1 MFINYLVTAL
11 RAFKQQKQH
20 FLLNI
25 IGLSVGLA
33 AAILVAMFAFNE
45 ASYDEQQPNA
55 DRVYRVYQYFPSL
68 GMGAPVVNK
77 DVIASFK
84 DMAEI
89 EDILSLDLVPPGSE
103 FVCDGVGYKLEN
115 VLAARSNVTDFI
127 NIDIAAGD
135 LAKVLATPNMIALSE
150 QYAIRIFGSTAII
163 GETLIQGN
171 KRWQV
176 GAVFSDLPDNTHFFF
191 QALIK
196 EPPANNNF
204 QNNNGYTY
212 IRVTPDADVGKLAK
226 AIEHRYR
233 EVVYKD
239 SEYDSAQLTLHPL
252 TALHLTA
259 SSNFEMKMN
268 GSLSTLRICIGLS
281 ILLVLLAAFNFINMS
296 IAQSAKRAKEV
307 GVRKALG
314 ASKTQIVCQFLV
326 ESLLITVIAA
336 LIACMLVELLTPAFN
351 QLVDRQLALNYSS
364 ALGAAIAVV
373 TLLVGLLAGIY
384 PAMFMSAFSAK
395 RVLSGDMQRGRTAI
409 AVRKSLLVLQ
419 SALSV
424 ALIIAALLLQQQ
436 LAHLQSLPVGYA
448 KEGKLM
454 ISDIDAGDIF
464 YNQNNVLL
472 DRINAINGVKQASVI
487 DISLTGAYN
496 SSRTFTADNGQ
507 FTKQTLPFIGVGND
521 AVSALDLS
529 LVAGRDFSA
538 KMGADWFNKV
548 SDTQA
553 TASAILT
560 ESLAKQA
567 GYVTAED
574 AIGSIWRT
582 DTGYGQELTITI
594 VGVVKDIKVGSVKD
608 TQPSTIFI
616 CGYTSSWVGR
626 IIVNLDLTQ
635 LPHIKSQ
642 LASILAETLDI
653 YDPKIEMMADNYRAL
668 YRNDE
673 RATEF
678 VTLFSGLAVF
688 LACVGTFGL
697 ASFSVLRRQKEVA
710 VRKVLGA
717 SRISIMNLLAKEF
730 LILVVVSV
738 AIAYPLTYWL
748 VGDWLA
754 NFNERV
760 DQAMWVYLIAAL
772 SVAAITW
779 LTVASLAFKAAST
792 RPSLTLRYE

>member
-1 MFINYLVTAL
+1 MIANYLITAL

-20 FLLNI
+20 FLLNVL
-25 IGLSVGLA
+25 GLSIGLA

-45 ASYDEQQPNA
+45 ASYDKQQPNA
-55 DRVYRVYQYFPSL
+55 ERVYRVNQYFTSL
-68 GMGAPVVNK
+68 GVGGPMTNK
-77 DVIASFK
+77 DLMNTFK

-89 EDILSLDLVPPGSE
+89 EDILSLEPSPPGAE
-103 FVCDGVGYKLEN
+103 FVRDDVGYKLESIIS
-115 VLAARSNVTDFI
+115 ASSNIADFV
-127 NIDIAAGD
+127 NIDLVAGD
-135 LAKVLATPNMIALSE
+135 LAKVLSAPNMLALSE
-150 QYAIRIFGSTAII
+150 QYAIRIFGRADIV

-171 KRWQV
+171 KRWQI
-176 GAVFSDLPDNTHFFF
+176 GAVFADLPENTHFFF
-191 QALIK
+191 QGLIK
-196 EPPANNNF
+196 ELPANTEY
-204 QNNNGYTY
+204 QNMNSASY
-212 IRVTPDADVGKLAK
+212 IRVKPGTDVEKLAET
-226 AIEHRYR
+226 IEQRYMKIAY
-233 EVVYKD
+233 ESPNLAKM
-239 SEYDSAQLTLHPL
+239 TLHPL
-252 TALHLTA
+252 TSIHLT
-259 SSNFEMKMN
+259 SNSNYEMKKN

-281 ILLVLLAAFNFINMS
+281 VLLILLAAFNFINMS

-314 ASKTQIVCQFLV
+314 ASKPQIICQFLV
-326 ESLLITVIAA
+326 ESLLITIIAA

-351 QLVDRQLALNYSS
+351 QLVDRQLSLNYYSM
-364 ALGAAIAVV
+364 LGAAIAVV
-373 TLLVGLLAGIY
+373 VLLIGLLAGIY

-409 AVRKSLLVLQ
+409 AVRKGLLVVQ
-419 SALSV
+419 SALSIG
-424 ALIIAALLLQQQ
+424 LIIGALLLQQQ
-436 LAHLQSLPVGYA
+436 LAYLQSLPVGYT
-448 KEGKLM
+448 KESKLI
-454 ISDIDAGDIF
+454 ISDISAEDILH
-464 YNQNNVLL
+464 NNNTALL
-472 DRINAINGVKQASVI
+472 NRINAIDGVNKASVMDI
-487 DISLTGAYN
+487 DVTGSYN

-507 FTKQTLPFIGVGND
+507 FTKQSLPIIGAGND
-521 AVSALDLS
+521 IAKTLGLT

-538 KMGADWFNKV
+538 KMAADWFNEV
-548 SDTQA
+548 SETKA

-560 ESLAKQA
+560 ESLVKQA
-567 GYVTAED
+567 GYATPSD
-574 AIGSIWRT
+574 AIGSTWRT
-582 DTGYGQELTITI
+582 SAGKGQDLILTV
-594 VGVVKDIKVGSVKD
+594 VGVVKNIKVGSVKD
-608 TQPSTIFI
+608 AQPSTILI
-616 CGYTSSWVGR
+616 CGYTSSWAGR
-626 IIVNLDLTQ
+626 IIVDMDFAKILSIKAQ
-635 LPHIKSQ
+635 LS
-642 LASILAETLDI
+642 SILQENLAI
-653 YDPKIEMMADNYRAL
+653 RDPQIDMLSENYRAL

-697 ASFSVLRRQKEVA
+697 ASFSVLRRQKEIA

-717 SRISIMNLLAKEF
+717 SRINIMNLLAKEF

-760 DQAMWVYLIAAL
+760 DQAFWVYGLAAL

>member
-1 MFINYLVTAL
+1 MLANYLITAL

-33 AAILVAMFAFNE
+33 AAILVALFAFNE

-55 DRVYRVYQYFPSL
+55 ERVYRINQYFTSL
-68 GMGAPVVNK
+68 GVGGPMANK
-77 DVIASFK
+77 DLMNTFK

-89 EDILSLDLVPPGSE
+89 EDILSLEPTPPGAE
-103 FVCDGVGYKLEN
+103 FVRDGVGYKLESIMS
-115 VLAARSNVTDFI
+115 ASSNLTDFV
-127 NIDIAAGD
+127 NIKLVAGD
-135 LAKVLATPNMIALSE
+135 LGAVLSKPNIIALSE
-150 QYAIRIFGSTAII
+150 QYAIRIFGRTDII

-176 GAVFSDLPDNTHFFF
+176 GAVFADLSDNTHFFF
-191 QALIK
+191 QGLVK
-196 EPPANNNF
+196 ELPANTEY
-204 QNNNGYTY
+204 QNMNSYSY
-212 IRVTPDADVGKLAK
+212 VRVAPSADVETLAK
-226 AIEHRYR
+226 TIEQRYMKIAY
-233 EVVYKD
+233 ESSDLAKM
-239 SEYDSAQLTLHPL
+239 TLRPL
-252 TALHLTA
+252 TSIHLTA
-259 SSNFEMKMN
+259 SSSYEMKMN

-314 ASKTQIVCQFLV
+314 ASKLQIICQFLV
-326 ESLLITVIAA
+326 ESLLITIIAA

-351 QLVDRQLALNYSS
+351 QLVDRQLSLNYVSM
-364 ALGAAIAVV
+364 LGAAIAVV
-373 TLLVGLLAGIY
+373 VLLVGLLAGVY

-395 RVLSGDMQRGRTAI
+395 KVLSGDIQRGRTAI
-409 AVRKSLLVLQ
+409 AVRKGLLVVQ

-424 ALIIAALLLQQQ
+424 ALIIGALLLQQQ
-436 LAHLQSLPVGYA
+436 LAYLQSLPVGYT
-448 KEGKLM
+448 KESKLVIND
-454 ISDIDAGDIF
+454 ISAADILHK
-464 YNQNNVLL
+464 NNTVLL
-472 DRINAINGVKQASVI
+472 NRINAIDGVKKVSVM
-487 DISLTGAYN
+487 DVDVTGSYN

-507 FTKQTLPFIGVGND
+507 FTKQSLPFIGAGND
-521 AVSALDLS
+521 IAKTLGLT

-538 KMGADWFNKV
+538 KMAADWFNEV
-548 SDTQA
+548 SNTKA

-560 ESLAKQA
+560 ESLVKQA
-567 GYVTAED
+567 GYATPND
-574 AIGSIWRT
+574 AIGSTWRT
-582 DTGYGQELTITI
+582 SAGNGKDLILTV
-594 VGVVKDIKVGSVKD
+594 VGVVKNIKVGSVKGA
-608 TQPSTIFI
+608 QPSTILI
-616 CGYTSSWVGR
+616 CGYTSSWAGR
-626 IIVNLDLTQ
+626 IVVDMNVSKMLPIKAQ
-635 LPHIKSQ
+635 LS
-642 LASILAETLDI
+642 SILEETLAI
-653 YDPKIEMMADNYRAL
+653 RDPQIGMLSENYRAL

-688 LACVGTFGL
+688 LACMGTFGL
-697 ASFSVLRRQKEVA
+697 ASFSVLRRQKEIA

-717 SRISIMNLLAKEF
+717 SRISIMNLIAKEF
-730 LILVVVSV
+730 LILVAVSV
-738 AIAYPLTYWL
+738 AIAFPLTYWL

-760 DQAMWVYLIAAL
+760 DQALWVYLIAAL
-772 SVAAITW
+772 SIAAITW

>member
-1 MFINYLVTAL
+1 MIANYLITAL

-20 FLLNI
+20 FLLNVL
-25 IGLSVGLA
+25 GLSIGLA

-45 ASYDEQQPNA
+45 ASYDKQQPNA
-55 DRVYRVYQYFPSL
+55 ERVYRVNQYFTSL
-68 GMGAPVVNK
+68 GVGGPMTNK
-77 DVIASFK
+77 DLMNTFK

-89 EDILSLDLVPPGSE
+89 EDILSLEPSPPGAE
-103 FVCDGVGYKLEN
+103 FVRDDVGYKLESIIS
-115 VLAARSNVTDFI
+115 ASSNIADFV
-127 NIDIAAGD
+127 NIDLVAGD
-135 LAKVLATPNMIALSE
+135 LAKVLSAPNMLALSE
-150 QYAIRIFGSTAII
+150 QYAIRIFGRADIV

-171 KRWQV
+171 KRWQI
-176 GAVFSDLPDNTHFFF
+176 GAVFADLPENTHFFF
-191 QALIK
+191 QGLIK
-196 EPPANNNF
+196 ELPANTEY
-204 QNNNGYTY
+204 QNMNSASY
-212 IRVTPDADVGKLAK
+212 IRVKPGTDVEKLAET
-226 AIEHRYR
+226 IEQRYMKIAY
-233 EVVYKD
+233 ESPNLAKM
-239 SEYDSAQLTLHPL
+239 TLHPL
-252 TALHLTA
+252 TSIHLT
-259 SSNFEMKMN
+259 SNSNYEMKKN

-281 ILLVLLAAFNFINMS
+281 VLLILLAAFNFINMS

-314 ASKTQIVCQFLV
+314 ASKPQIICQFLV
-326 ESLLITVIAA
+326 ESLLITIIAA

-351 QLVDRQLALNYSS
+351 QLVDRQLSLNYYSM
-364 ALGAAIAVV
+364 LGAAIAVV
-373 TLLVGLLAGIY
+373 VLLIGLLAGIY

-409 AVRKSLLVLQ
+409 AVRKGLLVVQ
-419 SALSV
+419 SALSIG
-424 ALIIAALLLQQQ
+424 LIIGALLLQQQ
-436 LAHLQSLPVGYA
+436 LAYLQSLPVGYT
-448 KEGKLM
+448 KESKLI
-454 ISDIDAGDIF
+454 ISDISAEDILH
-464 YNQNNVLL
+464 NNNTALL
-472 DRINAINGVKQASVI
+472 NRINAIDGVNKASVMDI
-487 DISLTGAYN
+487 DVTGSYN

-507 FTKQTLPFIGVGND
+507 FTKQSLPIIGAGND
-521 AVSALDLS
+521 IAKTLGLT

-538 KMGADWFNKV
+538 KMAADWFNEV
-548 SDTQA
+548 SETKA

-560 ESLAKQA
+560 ESLVKQA
-567 GYVTAED
+567 GYATPSD
-574 AIGSIWRT
+574 AIGSTWRT
-582 DTGYGQELTITI
+582 SAGKGQDLILTV
-594 VGVVKDIKVGSVKD
+594 VGVVKNIKVGSVKD
-608 TQPSTIFI
+608 AQPSTILI
-616 CGYTSSWVGR
+616 CGYTSSWAGR
-626 IIVNLDLTQ
+626 IIVDMDFAKILPIKAQ
-635 LPHIKSQ
+635 LS
-642 LASILAETLDI
+642 SILQENLAI
-653 YDPKIEMMADNYRAL
+653 RDPQIDMLSENYRAL

-697 ASFSVLRRQKEVA
+697 ASFSVLRRQKEIA

-717 SRISIMNLLAKEF
+717 SRINIMNLLAKEF

-760 DQAMWVYLIAAL
+760 DQAFWVYGLAAL

>member
-45 ASYDEQQPNA
+45 ASYDEQQPHA
-55 DRVYRVYQYFPSL
+55 DRVYRIYQYFPSL

-84 DMAEI
+84 DMTEI
-89 EDILSLDLVPPGSE
+89 EDIMSLEMVPPGSE
-103 FVCDGVGYKLEN
+103 FVRDGVGFKLEN
-115 VLAARSNVTDFI
+115 VLAASSNVADFI
-127 NIDIAAGD
+127 NIDIVAGE
-135 LAKVLATPNMIALSE
+135 LATVLATPNMIALNE

-163 GETLIQGN
+163 GETLIQGK

-176 GAVFSDLPDNTHFFF
+176 GAVFADLPDNTHFFF

-196 EPPANNNF
+196 ETPANNYY
-204 QNNNGYTY
+204 QNNNGYSY
-212 IRVTPDADVGKLAK
+212 IRVAPGTKVNKLASTL
-226 AIEHRYR
+226 EQRYT
-233 EVVYKD
+233 EVAYND
-239 SEYDSAQLTLHPL
+239 SEYDSTQLALHPL
-252 TALHLTA
+252 TSLHLTA
-259 SSNFEMKMN
+259 SSSYEMKMN

-314 ASKTQIVCQFLV
+314 ASKSQIVSQFLV
-326 ESLLITVIAA
+326 ESLLITIIAA
-336 LIACMLVELLTPAFN
+336 LIACMLVELLTPTFN

-364 ALGAAIAVV
+364 ALGAAIAFVV
-373 TLLVGLLAGIY
+373 LLVGLLAGIY

-409 AVRKSLLVLQ
+409 VVRKSLLVLQ
-419 SALSV
+419 AALSV
-424 ALIIAALLLQQQ
+424 GLIISALLLQQQ
-436 LAHLQSLPVGYA
+436 LAHLQSLPIGFA
-448 KEGKLM
+448 KEGKL
-454 ISDIDAGDIF
+454 IVSDIDAGDIF

-487 DISLTGAYN
+487 DISLTGNYN
-496 SSRTFTADNGQ
+496 SYRMFTADNGQ
-507 FTKQTLPFIGVGND
+507 FSNQTLPFVGAGTNI
-521 AVSALDLS
+521 VSALDLS
-529 LVAGRDFSA
+529 LIAGRDFSK
-538 KMGADWFNKV
+538 KMAADWFNKV

-567 GYVTAED
+567 GYATPED
-574 AIGSIWRT
+574 AIGSVWHT
-582 DTGYGQELTITI
+582 DTGFGQQLTVNV

-608 TQPSTIFI
+608 AQPATIFI
-616 CGYTSSWVGR
+616 CGYTSSWMGR
-626 IIVNLDLTQ
+626 IVINLDLAQ
-635 LPHIKSQ
+635 LPHVKTQ
-642 LASILAETLDI
+642 LATILAETLDI

-730 LILVVVSV
+730 LILVLGSV

-760 DQAMWVYLIAAL
+760 DQALWVYLVAAL

>member
-1 MFINYLVTAL
+1 MIANYLITAL

-20 FLLNI
+20 FLLNV
-25 IGLSVGLA
+25 IGLSIGLA

-45 ASYDEQQPNA
+45 VSYDKQQPNA
-55 DRVYRVYQYFPSL
+55 ERVYRVNQYFTSL
-68 GMGAPVVNK
+68 GVGGPMTNK
-77 DVIASFK
+77 DLMNTFK

-89 EDILSLDLVPPGSE
+89 EGILSLEPRPPGAE
-103 FVCDGVGYKLEN
+103 FVRDDVGYKLESIMS
-115 VLAARSNVTDFI
+115 ASSNITDFV
-127 NIDIAAGD
+127 NIDLVAGD
-135 LAKVLATPNMIALSE
+135 LAKVLSAPNMLALSE
-150 QYAIRIFGSTAII
+150 QYAIRIFGRADIV

-171 KRWQV
+171 KRWQI
-176 GAVFSDLPDNTHFFF
+176 GAVFADLPENTHFFF
-191 QALIK
+191 QGLIK
-196 EPPANNNF
+196 ELPANTEY
-204 QNNNGYTY
+204 QNMNSASY
-212 IRVTPDADVGKLAK
+212 IRVKPGTDVEKLAET
-226 AIEHRYR
+226 IEQRYMKIAY
-233 EVVYKD
+233 ENPNLAKM
-239 SEYDSAQLTLHPL
+239 TLHPL
-252 TALHLTA
+252 TSIHLT
-259 SSNFEMKMN
+259 SNSNYEMKKN

-281 ILLVLLAAFNFINMS
+281 VLLILLAAFNFINMS

-314 ASKTQIVCQFLV
+314 ASKPQIICQFLV
-326 ESLLITVIAA
+326 ESLLITIIAA

-351 QLVDRQLALNYSS
+351 QLVDRQLSLNYYSM
-364 ALGAAIAVV
+364 LGAAIAVV
-373 TLLVGLLAGIY
+373 VLLIGLLAGIY

-409 AVRKSLLVLQ
+409 AVRKGLLVVQ

-424 ALIIAALLLQQQ
+424 GLIIGALLLQQQ
-436 LAHLQSLPVGYA
+436 LAYLQSLPVGYT
-448 KEGKLM
+448 KESKLV
-454 ISDIDAGDIF
+454 ISDISAEDILH
-464 YNQNNVLL
+464 NNNNTALL
-472 DRINAINGVKQASVI
+472 NRINAIDGVNKASVMDI
-487 DISLTGAYN
+487 DVTGSYN

-507 FTKQTLPFIGVGND
+507 FTKQSLPIIGAGND
-521 AVSALDLS
+521 IAKTLGLT

-538 KMGADWFNKV
+538 KMAADWFNEV
-548 SDTQA
+548 SETKA

-560 ESLAKQA
+560 ESLVKQA
-567 GYVTAED
+567 GYATPSD
-574 AIGSIWRT
+574 AIGSTWRT
-582 DTGYGQELTITI
+582 SAGKGQDLILTV
-594 VGVVKDIKVGSVKD
+594 VGVVKNIKVGSVKD
-608 TQPSTIFI
+608 AQPSTILI
-616 CGYTSSWVGR
+616 CGYTSSWAGR
-626 IIVNLDLTQ
+626 IIVDMDFAKILPIKAQ
-635 LPHIKSQ
+635 LS
-642 LASILAETLDI
+642 SILQENLAI
-653 YDPKIEMMADNYRAL
+653 RDPQIDMLSENYRAL

-697 ASFSVLRRQKEVA
+697 ASFSVLRRQKEIA

-717 SRISIMNLLAKEF
+717 SRINIMNLLAKEF

-760 DQAMWVYLIAAL
+760 DQALWVYLIAAL

>member
-1 MFINYLVTAL
+1 
-11 RAFKQQKQH
+11 
-20 FLLNI
+20 
-25 IGLSVGLA
+25 
-33 AAILVAMFAFNE
+33 
-45 ASYDEQQPNA
+45 
-55 DRVYRVYQYFPSL
+55 
-68 GMGAPVVNK
+68 
-77 DVIASFK
+77 
-84 DMAEI
+84 
-89 EDILSLDLVPPGSE
+89 
-103 FVCDGVGYKLEN
+103 
-115 VLAARSNVTDFI
+115 
-127 NIDIAAGD
+127 
-135 LAKVLATPNMIALSE
+135 
-150 QYAIRIFGSTAII
+150 
-163 GETLIQGN
+163 
-171 KRWQV
+171 
-176 GAVFSDLPDNTHFFF
+176 
-191 QALIK
+191 
-196 EPPANNNF
+196 
-204 QNNNGYTY
+204 
-212 IRVTPDADVGKLAK
+212 
-226 AIEHRYR
+226 
-233 EVVYKD
+233 
-239 SEYDSAQLTLHPL
+239 
-252 TALHLTA
+252 
-259 SSNFEMKMN
+259 
-268 GSLSTLRICIGLS
+268 
-281 ILLVLLAAFNFINMS
+281 
-296 IAQSAKRAKEV
+296 
-307 GVRKALG
+307 
-314 ASKTQIVCQFLV
+314 
-326 ESLLITVIAA
+326 
-336 LIACMLVELLTPAFN
+336 
-351 QLVDRQLALNYSS
+351 
-364 ALGAAIAVV
+364 
-373 TLLVGLLAGIY
+373 
-384 PAMFMSAFSAK
+384 MFMSAFSAK
-395 RVLSGDMQRGRTAI
+395 RVLSGDIQRGRTAI

-472 DRINAINGVKQASVI
+472 DRINAIDGVKQASVI

-567 GYVTAED
+567 GYATAED

-582 DTGYGQELTITI
+582 DTGYGQKLTITV

-635 LPHIKSQ
+635 LPHVKSQ
-642 LASILAETLDI
+642 LANILAETLDI

-730 LILVVVSV
+730 LLLVVVSV

-760 DQAMWVYLIAAL
+760 DQAIWVYLIAAL

>member
-25 IGLSVGLA
+25 VGLSVGLA

-68 GMGAPVVNK
+68 SMGAPVINK

-84 DMAEI
+84 DRADV
-89 EDILSLDLVPPGSE
+89 EDTMSLSFTIPGAE
-103 FVCDGVGYKLEN
+103 FVRDGVGYKLEG
-115 VLAARSNVTDFI
+115 VYAASANINDFL
-127 NIDIAAGD
+127 NIEVIDGD
-135 LAKVLATPNMIALSE
+135 LTQVLATPNMIALSE
-150 QYAIRIFGSTAII
+150 QYAVRLFGNTHIT
-163 GETLIQGN
+163 GETLVQGE

-176 GAVFSDLPDNTHFFF
+176 GAVFADLPENTHFFF
-191 QALIK
+191 QALVK
-196 EPPANNNF
+196 EEPTHNNA
-204 QNNNGYTY
+204 QNNNGYSYVRIAPGANVDDLTKIIQQY
-212 IRVTPDADVGKLAK
+212 
-226 AIEHRYR
+226 YR
-233 EVVYKD
+233 DVVYEGSD
-239 SEYDSAQLTLHPL
+239 FSLIEIMLNPL
-252 TALHLTA
+252 TSLHLTA
-259 SSNFEMKMN
+259 SSNYEMKMN

-281 ILLVLLAAFNFINMS
+281 ILLVLLAGFNFINMS

-314 ASKTQIVCQFLV
+314 ASKAQIICQFLV

-336 LIACMLVELLTPAFN
+336 LIACMLVELLTPTFN
-351 QLVDRQLALNYSS
+351 QLVDRQLSLNYGSI
-364 ALGAAIAVV
+364 LGGAIAIV

-424 ALIIAALLLQQQ
+424 SLIIGALLLQQQ
-436 LAHLQSLPVGYA
+436 LAYLQSLPIGYE
-448 KEGKLM
+448 KEGKL
-454 ISDIDAGDIF
+454 IVSDIKASDLF

-472 DRINAINGVKQASVI
+472 DRINAIDGVKQASII
-487 DISLTGAYN
+487 DISLTGSYN
-496 SSRTFTADNGQ
+496 SSRSFTADNGQ
-507 FTKQTLPFIGVGND
+507 FTNQTLPFIGVGND
-521 AVSALDLS
+521 AVSTLNLA
-529 LVAGRDFSA
+529 LVAGRDFSH
-538 KMGADWFNKV
+538 KMSADWYKNI

-567 GYVTAED
+567 GYATAED
-574 AIGSIWRT
+574 AIGRVWRT
-582 DTGYGQELTITI
+582 DTGNGQDLTITV
-594 VGVVKDIKVGSVKD
+594 VGVVKDIKVGSVKEA
-608 TQPSTIFI
+608 QPATILI
-616 CGYTSSWVGR
+616 CGYTSSWIGR
-626 IIVNLDLTQ
+626 IIANIDVTQ
-635 LPHIKSQ
+635 MANVKSA
-642 LASILAETLDI
+642 LSTILAETLNI
-653 YDPKIEMMADNYRAL
+653 YDPKIEMMTESYRAL
-668 YRNDE
+668 YKNDE
-673 RATEF
+673 RSTQF

-697 ASFSVLRRQKEVA
+697 ASFSVLRRQKEIA

-730 LILVVVSV
+730 LILVAVSV

-760 DQAMWVYLIAAL
+760 SQAPWVYLVAAL
-772 SVAAITW
+772 AVAAITW